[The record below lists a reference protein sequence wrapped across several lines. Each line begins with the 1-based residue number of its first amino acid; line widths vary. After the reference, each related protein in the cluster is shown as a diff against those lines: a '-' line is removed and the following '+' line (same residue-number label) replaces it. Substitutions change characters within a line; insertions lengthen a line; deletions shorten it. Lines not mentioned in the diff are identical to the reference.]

1 MAEEGFARKTC
12 SFYRYINIDEPQAL
26 RDELYKEWFALRI
39 LGRVYLAAE
48 GINAQISVPEP
59 HWDQFLETLNSRG
72 VLAKMPLKHA
82 VQEGQ
87 SFFKLAIRV
96 KQELVAYNI
105 PFNQYDMNHVGEHV
119 NAVEFNEALDNPD
132 SIAVDMRNYYESEVG
147 QFKTAIIP
155 DVETSRDLLPQV
167 RHLLKGQE
175 EKEVLLYC
183 TGGIRCEKASAYLLC
198 HGFKNVKQL
207 NGGIIQYAHDI
218 REQQLDSKFI
228 GSNFVFDDRLEE
240 RITAD
245 IIGVCHQCGTA
256 CDSHTDCMNQA
267 CHILFIQCPDCKAAY
282 NGCCSPECQEFA
294 ALPFE
299 EQWLLRKDPEKVV
312 SKTVHT
318 ARVKPRLTQ

>member
-1 MAEEGFARKTC
+1 M
-12 SFYRYINIDEPQAL
+12 
-26 RDELYKEWFALRI
+26 
-39 LGRVYLAAE
+39 
-48 GINAQISVPEP
+48 
-59 HWDQFLETLNSRG
+59 
-72 VLAKMPLKHA
+72 
-82 VQEGQ
+82 
-87 SFFKLAIRV
+87 
-96 KQELVAYNI
+96 
-105 PFNQYDMNHVGEHV
+105 
-119 NAVEFNEALDNPD
+119 
-132 SIAVDMRNYYESEVG
+132 
-147 QFKTAIIP
+147 
-155 DVETSRDLLPQV
+155 ETSRELLPQV
-167 RHLLKGQE
+167 RNLLKGQE

-183 TGGIRCEKASAYLLC
+183 TGGIRCEKASAYLLH

-256 CDSHTDCMNQA
+256 CDTHTDCMNQA

-294 ALPFE
+294 ALPLE
-299 EQWLLRKDPEKVV
+299 EQRILRKDPEKVV